1 MEGSE
6 SSVDTKA
13 NGGTKKSPSEPR
25 NAQYR
30 RNSMCIAGDVPQMRG
45 IKVRRPIA
53 KIGIADERQKTRP
66 WNGRVVEAI
75 AEENTGIPIQ

>member
-1 MEGSE
+1 
-6 SSVDTKA
+6 
-13 NGGTKKSPSEPR
+13 
-25 NAQYR
+25 
-30 RNSMCIAGDVPQMRG
+30 MCIAGDVPQMRG